1 MQTWQQIYNPLGSL
15 GLSALV
21 AVIPI
26 VFFFLA
32 LAVFRMKGHVAGSI
46 TLALSIILAIF
57 AYDMPAD
64 MALAAAGY
72 GFMYGLWP
80 IAWIIVAAVFLY
92 KLTVKSGQFEIIR
105 SSVLSITDDQRLQ
118 VLLIGFCFGAFLE
131 GAAGF
136 GAPVAITAALLVG
149 LGFNPLYA
157 AGLCLIANT
166 APVAFGAL
174 GIPIIVA
181 GQVTGIDPFK
191 IGAMTGRQLPL
202 LSLIVPFWLV
212 FIMDGVRGVKETWP
226 AALVAGLS
234 FGIVQYLTSNFI
246 GPELPDITSALTSIV
261 CLTLFLK
268 VWQPKR
274 AGATEE
280 VVVSGGAAV
289 MGGGPSGKASAI
301 GGSTPTPY
309 SLGQILKAWSP
320 FLILT
325 VLVTIWT
332 LKPFKAMFAPGG
344 AMYNFVFNFAIP
356 HLDQLVLKTAPIVAT
371 VTPMPAVFKFDP
383 ISATG
388 TAILFASIISMM
400 VLRID
405 VKTALKTFGETL
417 YELRWPILSIG
428 MVLAFAFVTNFSG
441 MSSTMALILAGTGSA
456 FPFFSPFL
464 GWLGVFLTG
473 SDTSSNALFGSLQA
487 TTAHQLGV
495 SDVLMVAANSSGGV
509 TGKMISPQSIAVAC
523 AATGLVGRESDLLR
537 FTLKHSLL
545 FATIIGLITLAQAY
559 WFTGMLVH

>member
-1 MQTWQQIYNPLGSL
+1 METWQQMYSPLGSL
-15 GLSALV
+15 GLSAGV
-21 AVIPI
+21 ALIPI

-32 LAVFRMKGHVAGSI
+32 LAVFRLKGHVAGAV
-46 TLALSIILAIF
+46 TLALSVLVAIIAF
-57 AYDMPAD
+57 NMPTK

-72 GFMYGLWP
+72 GFLYGLWP

-118 VLLIGFCFGAFLE
+118 VLLIGFSFGAFLE

-181 GQVTGIDPFK
+181 GQVTGIDAFK
-191 IGAMTGRQLPL
+191 IGAMTGRQLPF
-202 LSLIVPFWLV
+202 LSIIVPFWLV
-212 FIMDGVRGVKETWP
+212 AMMDGWRGVKETWP
-226 AALVAGLS
+226 AALVAGVS
-234 FGIVQYLTSNFI
+234 FAITQYLTSNFI
-246 GPELPDITSALTSIV
+246 GPELPDITSALVSMI

-274 AGATEE
+274 SMRSEVAG
-280 VVVSGGAAV
+280 VSGGAAV
-289 MGGGPSGKASAI
+289 LGAGGGG
-301 GGSTPTPY
+301 GGSSREDRRSPY
-309 SLGQILKAWSP
+309 SLGQITKAWSP

-332 LKPFKAMFAPGG
+332 LKPFKAMFAKEGV
-344 AMYNFVFNFAIP
+344 MESWVFQFAIP
-356 HLDQLVLKTAPIVAT
+356 YLDKMVMKMAPIVAEPT
-371 VTPMPAVFKFDP
+371 AIAAVFKFDP

-388 TAILFASIISMM
+388 TAILFSALLSMV
-400 VLRID
+400 VLKINAKIG
-405 VKTALKTFGETL
+405 VVTFKETL
-417 YELRWPILSIG
+417 VELRWPILSIG

-441 MSSTMALILAGTGSA
+441 MSTTMALVLAGTGVL

-487 TTAHQLGV
+487 TTAHQIGV
-495 SDVLMVAANSSGGV
+495 SDTLLVAANTSGGV

-523 AATGLVGRESDLLR
+523 AATGMVGRESDLFR
-537 FTLKHSLL
+537 FTLKHSLI
-545 FATIIGLITLAQAY
+545 FATMVGLITMAQAY
-559 WFTGMLVH
+559 IFTGMLVH